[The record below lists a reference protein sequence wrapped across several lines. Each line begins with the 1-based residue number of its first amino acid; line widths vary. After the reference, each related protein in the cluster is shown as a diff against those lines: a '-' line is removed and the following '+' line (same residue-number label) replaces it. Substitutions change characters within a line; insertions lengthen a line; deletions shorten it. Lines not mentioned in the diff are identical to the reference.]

1 MVAALAE
8 LGFRLARMLLDAIT
22 GMSIA
27 RFFYLVK
34 AEKTPQKGSEMMN
47 SAISY
52 HPPRH
57 AP

>member
-34 AEKTPQKGSEMMN
+34 AERTPHKRSEMMN
-47 SAISY
+47 SAISN